1 MEVIFTEDEMIR
13 PSVARKISSRS
24 SDGRRGPI
32 ERFRELF
39 ARAGAA
45 EASDHTAAALATADD
60 TGAPSVRMVLLKAV
74 DRRGFVFFTN
84 YRSRKARELDANP
97 RAALCFHW
105 PGLGVQVRVEGRVTR
120 VPAAESDTY
129 FSTRPRESQV
139 AAWASD
145 QSAPLPSRRALLA
158 RWARTAGRLPTPAPR
173 PDFWGGY
180 RIVPA
185 RIEFWR
191 SEPHRLH
198 RRTLYVRTARG
209 WRRRLLYP

>member
-1 MEVIFTEDEMIR
+1 
-13 PSVARKISSRS
+13 VARKITSRA
-24 SDGRRGPI
+24 RHGPI

-39 ARAGAA
+39 ARAAA
-45 EASDHTAAALATADD
+45 TEPSDHTAAALATAGA
-60 TGAPSVRMVLLKAV
+60 TGAPSARMVLLKGV

-105 PGLGVQVRVEGRVTR
+105 PALGVQVRVEGRVER
-120 VPAAESDTY
+120 ISAKESDAY
-129 FSTRPRESQV
+129 FRTRLRESQV

-145 QSAPLPSRRALLA
+145 QSAPLSSRRALLA
-158 RWARTAGRLPTPAPR
+158 RWARIARRLPTPAPR

-198 RRTLYVRTARG
+198 RRTVYVRTARG
-209 WRRRLLYP
+209 WRRGLLCP

>member
-1 MEVIFTEDEMIR
+1 MIR
-13 PSVARKISSRS
+13 PSVSRKISPRARS
-24 SDGRRGPI
+24 GRRGPI

-39 ARAGAA
+39 ARAAA
-45 EASDHTAAALATADD
+45 TEPSDHTAVALATADA
-60 TGAPSVRMVLLKAV
+60 TGAPSVRMVLLKGV
-74 DRRGFVFFTN
+74 DHRGFVFFTN
-84 YRSRKARELDANP
+84 YGSRKARDLDANP

-105 PGLGVQVRVEGRVTR
+105 PALGVQVRVEGRVTR
-120 VPAAESDTY
+120 VPAAESDAY
-129 FSTRPRESQV
+129 FTTRPRESQV

-158 RWARTAGRLPTPAPR
+158 RWARTEGRLPTPAPR
-173 PDFWGGY
+173 PEFWGGY

-198 RRTLYVRTARG
+198 RRTLYVRTARS
-209 WRRRLLYP
+209 WRRGLLYP